1 MFRCTKNS
9 TLNRKISTCYFY
21 FVRLAAF
28 FRAYFATNRFF
39 CIKRPGGSAVFWSP
53 RACVIIWKVMGRPP
67 RSAPPGR
74 SLATACRGGPWPSR
88 KPCPAARP
96 PGRCKHRP
104 LQRSPRGEVVA
115 SGLAAGSAL
124 IRRGGIHPTRKTL
137 RQCGFAVGR
146 GVLPGTV
153 GRAFTPAAPRR
164 LKTVAFAPPQA
175 RRDEGIPPYVRPD
188 GRGRPAWSGVCHGV

>member
-1 MFRCTKNS
+1 MACRGGACPFREPP
-9 TLNRKISTCYFY
+9 RH
-21 FVRLAAF
+21 R
-28 FRAYFATNRFF
+28 
-39 CIKRPGGSAVFWSP
+39 RPGGM
-53 RACVIIWKVMGRPP
+53 RASRPTFA
-67 RSAPPGR
+67 RMAAAAPPGR
-74 SLATACRGGPWPSR
+74 AFATACRGGACPSR
-88 KPCPAARP
+88 KPRPAARP

-153 GRAFTPAAPRR
+153 GRAFTPAAPQRF
-164 LKTVAFAPPQA
+164 KTVAFAPPQA
-175 RRDEGIPPYVRPD
+175 RRDEGIPPYVRPE
-188 GRGRPAWSGVCHGV
+188 GRGCPAWPVACHGV

>member
-1 MFRCTKNS
+1 M
-9 TLNRKISTCYFY
+9 
-21 FVRLAAF
+21 
-28 FRAYFATNRFF
+28 
-39 CIKRPGGSAVFWSP
+39 
-53 RACVIIWKVMGRPP
+53 
-67 RSAPPGR
+67 
-74 SLATACRGGPWPSR
+74 ACRGGACPFREPPRHRRPGGMRASRPTFARLAAAAPFSRAFAAVRRGGPWSSR
-88 KPCPAARP
+88 KPRPAARP

-153 GRAFTPAAPRR
+153 GRAFTPAAPQRF
-164 LKTVAFAPPQA
+164 KTGVFAPPQGPA
-175 RRDEGIPPYVRPD
+175 GWGIPPYVRPE
-188 GRGRPAWSGVCHGV
+188 GRGCPAWPVACHGV